1 MIYVSSACS
10 SQKKFGDAVQELI
23 DNGFTNIE
31 LTGGTEYYDKYEQDL
46 IRLKNGSSCEF
57 VG

>member
-46 IRLKNGSSCEF
+46 IRLKNSSSFEF